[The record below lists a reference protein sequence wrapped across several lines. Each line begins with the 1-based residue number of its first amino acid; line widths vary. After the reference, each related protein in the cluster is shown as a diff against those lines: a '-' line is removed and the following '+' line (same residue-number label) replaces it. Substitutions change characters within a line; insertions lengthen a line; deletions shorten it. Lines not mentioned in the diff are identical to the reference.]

1 MSPFL
6 FSESSFAVLAAS
18 GKDRPCHTMR
28 AWRSRTKRRRSW
40 TSSPWNPT
48 ATRFQGNLW
57 TLHAYV
63 SVWTW
68 NMDLFISYFSG
79 KFDLYLR
86 LTITIQITLP
96 TEKDSAHN
104 PMGYILIE
112 SSNCLN
118 EPMYM
123 LYFEETIYGAGHYQ
137 SIKPESN
144 CNQIL
149 KHYNWKRNKSLSR
162 TISVGEPITS
172 SSRISEKRKREEDYG
187 CEDSSK
193 RSRLVSSDYNTS
205 DALESIMGNSSRK
218 VATGCHI
225 CKSFFRKNM
234 TRKKCPC
241 GLYCHKKCFG
251 KCTWIFWF
259 FACFLCLMLY

>member
-18 GKDRPCHTMR
+18 GKDRPCHAMR

-86 LTITIQITLP
+86 LTITIQITLHGLKIQWACVC
-96 TEKDSAHN
+96 TSRNGGSSQALSCWDIQGTRFKSLSSYAKSLQHSEVYI
-104 PMGYILIE
+104 YILIF
-112 SSNCLN
+112 
-118 EPMYM
+118 
-123 LYFEETIYGAGHYQ
+123 FET
-137 SIKPESN
+137 P
-144 CNQIL
+144 
-149 KHYNWKRNKSLSR
+149 WR
-162 TISVGEPITS
+162 
-172 SSRISEKRKREEDYG
+172 
-187 CEDSSK
+187 
-193 RSRLVSSDYNTS
+193 
-205 DALESIMGNSSRK
+205 
-218 VATGCHI
+218 
-225 CKSFFRKNM
+225 
-234 TRKKCPC
+234 
-241 GLYCHKKCFG
+241 
-251 KCTWIFWF
+251 
-259 FACFLCLMLY
+259 